1 MLILALCSLV
11 LPGRAFMPNE
21 ADSLSHLLEKLPHD
35 TKRLATLRQL
45 IQTKQLTPQG
55 LVYADMLDKEAKAQK
70 NDLYRTYAAYQKT
83 IYYYSQNNQ
92 DSVDKWVKFMEP
104 FARKAD
110 NMDLYFD
117 AQRLQID
124 LYSLHEKFEL
134 AINEALKMRKQA
146 EDINSIRGLIVSN
159 QAIANAYLS
168 TNRWQQGME
177 ILEETYSLLPL
188 IDHPATHISV
198 LSQLLL
204 AAEDSH
210 DSKSLIKYLRE
221 QEKALKE
228 YTGKNPVQKKT
239 LSNWYLLNRIYY
251 THYYLSTGQKELAY
265 EYLKKAGKHLD
276 ENTYF
281 VHRMHYHNAYAAYYR
296 ACKEYDKALA
306 QVDTTLLCLKKEQ
319 TNLRIHQQSVKADIL
334 LEAGQSREAYELYLQ
349 AFNAKDSVNTSIS
362 DKQMAQIK
370 ESFNIDK
377 LKLQREELK
386 SEIQTAALIIIAI
399 IMVILLVFIV
409 RVTRVRKA
417 LRISEQNTREANR
430 IAQEA
435 NEMKSRFLSNMSYNI
450 RIPLNGVVG
459 FSQLIATEE
468 EICEA
473 TRKEYS
479 DIIQNKSQELM
490 RLVNDV
496 LDLSRLEAGMM
507 KFQIQEYDVLGLCNE
522 TLFMANRQN
531 QNSIEIRFKH
541 NIDRATNITSD
552 TGRLTQALLSALT
565 YPRPEKEFR
574 KITFLVTLNMNI
586 AEAEFRILNSPLAD
600 KAFHSQ
606 EVSIRHEINRLLLK
620 HFGGTYTY
628 LEDAPEGPMIVFT
641 YPLKLI

>member
-11 LPGRAFMPNE
+11 LPGRAFIQNE
-21 ADSLSHLLEKLPHD
+21 ADSLSHLLEKLPQD
-35 TKRLATLRQL
+35 SKRLATLNQL
-45 IQTKQLTPQG
+45 IQVKLLTPQG
-55 LVYADMLDKEAKAQK
+55 NSYADMLDQEAKAQK
-70 NDLYRTYAAYQKT
+70 NDLYRAYAAYQKT

-92 DSVDKWVKFMEP
+92 DSVDKWVNSMEP
-104 FARKAD
+104 FARKAGI
-110 NMDLYFD
+110 MDLYFD

-124 LYSLHEKFEL
+124 MYSLHEKFEL
-134 AINEALKMRKQA
+134 AINKALKMRKQA
-146 EDINSIRGLIVSN
+146 EEINSIRGFIASC

-168 TNRWQQGME
+168 TNRWQQGMQ
-177 ILEETYSLLPL
+177 ILEEAYRKLPL

-204 AAEDSH
+204 ATENSH
-210 DSKSLIKYLRE
+210 DYNSLIKYLRE
-221 QEKALKE
+221 QEKILKE
-228 YTGKNPVQKKT
+228 YTANNPVKKKA

-251 THYYLSTGQKELAY
+251 THYYLSTGQKEPAL
-265 EYLKKAGKHLD
+265 EYLNKASKYLD
-276 ENTYF
+276 ESTYC
-281 VHRMHYHNAYAAYYR
+281 VYKMYYHNAYAAYYR

-306 QVDTTLLCLKKEQ
+306 QADTTLLCIKQEQ
-319 TNLRIHQQSVKADIL
+319 TNLRIHQESVKADIL
-334 LEAGQSREAYELYLQ
+334 LEAGRSREAYELYLK
-349 AFNAKDSVNTSIS
+349 AFNAKDSLNTSIS

-370 ESFNIDK
+370 ESFDIDK

-386 SEIQTAALIIIAI
+386 SEIQTAALTIVTI

-417 LRISEQNTREANR
+417 LRISEQDTREANR

-507 KFQIQEYDVLGLCNE
+507 KFQIQEYDVLDLCNE

-541 NIDRATNITSD
+541 NIDAAANITTD
-552 TGRLTQALLSALT
+552 TGRLTQALLSTLT
-565 YPRPEKEFR
+565 YPRPEREFR
-574 KITFLVTLNMNI
+574 KITFLVTLNKDMT
-586 AEAEFRILNSPLAD
+586 EVEFRVLNSPLAD

-620 HFGGTYTY
+620 HFGGTYTH
-628 LEDAPEGPMIVFT
+628 LEDAPEGPVIVFT
-641 YPLKLI
+641 YPLG